1 MSEIDWTKRPEWI
14 EEIRQTELKQMQ
26 SLKSIFMNDNHE
38 IVDLGCGHDRYLQKI
53 FEFKNYFGIDI
64 CCGDLKI
71 DVRNI
76 DKKILKSK
84 FVVSL
89 GLFCFL
95 TDDEKTELIDK
106 IDEGIIQLNRNDTEL
121 GRKIEKHDREHGVKN
136 FYIKFDDIEKLFMK
150 THKICTHINEASF
163 VIYMKIRK
171 E

>member
-1 MSEIDWTKRPEWI
+1 MSEIDWSKRPKWLEDVR
-14 EEIRQTELKQMQ
+14 EKELKDIQI
-26 SLKSIFMNDNHE
+26 LKSIFMNNKHE
-38 IVDLGCGHDRYLQKI
+38 IVDLGCGRDRYLQKI

-71 DVRNI
+71 DVRDI

-136 FYIKFDDIEKLFMK
+136 FYIKFDDIEKLFID
-150 THKICTHINEASF
+150 THKICTCMNEASF
-163 VIYMKIRK
+163 VIYLRRK
-171 E
+171 